1 MRGHKRY
8 RAGAWRLTVFAGFDP
23 VSGKRQDVHESVKAP
38 NTRAGAKQADARLAA
53 IISAI
58 EEGREVDSP
67 TSRKNMLPFAQLAER
82 WQKANRPR
90 QNERT
95 GDWIGWSP
103 KTAKTHAD
111 NFRLYILPTLGPRD
125 ATKVTGLQLD
135 DLYRELEER
144 GLSASVVVRCHSQVR
159 AMYGWALR
167 KKLVTANPALSA
179 DPPKIKAKV
188 VGVPSMTDVRK
199 VQAQASP
206 VFGTYIQLAATIGAR
221 RGTMVALRWA
231 NVDLEVRQI
240 IFDRAVAESGSGQIE
255 KGTKA
260 DRPYVVSL
268 GAGSTDLLV
277 QHRAR
282 CEESARSVGGQLG
295 PQSFV
300 FSDDGG
306 VSHWDLGWP
315 THAWKRYATKAGI
328 HGVRLHDLRH
338 TAASQML
345 MAGVPLSVVAE
356 RLGCTEGNILRTYR
370 HFIPGSDR
378 DAAELM
384 DRMFD
389 DAAEPAAR

>member
-1 MRGHKRY
+1 M
-8 RAGAWRLTVFAGFDP
+8 
-23 VSGKRQDVHESVKAP
+23 
-38 NTRAGAKQADARLAA
+38 
-53 IISAI
+53 
-58 EEGREVDSP
+58 
-67 TSRKNMLPFAQLAER
+67 AQLAER
-82 WQKANRPR
+82 WQRANRPR

-111 NFRLYILPTLGPRD
+111 NFRLYILPTLGQRD

-179 DPPKIKAKV
+179 DPPKIKAKA
-188 VGVPSMTDVRK
+188 VGVPSMADVRK
-199 VQAQASP
+199 VQEQAP
-206 VFGTYIQLAATIGAR
+206 PMFGTYIQLAATIGAR

-231 NVDLEVRQI
+231 NVDLEARQVT
-240 IFDRAVAESGSGQIE
+240 FERSVAESGSGQVE

-268 GAGSTDLLV
+268 GTGSTELLAR
-277 QHRAR
+277 HRAL
-282 CEESARSVGGQLG
+282 CEENARAVGVRLG
-295 PQSFV
+295 PESFV

-315 THAWKRYATKAGI
+315 THAWKRYATKAGVL
-328 HGVRLHDLRH
+328 GVRLHDLRH
-338 TAASQML
+338 TVASQML

-384 DRMFD
+384 DRMFG
-389 DAAEPAAR
+389 DAAEPEAS